1 MVDLFPQNWF
11 QLHIAIRQ
19 PNVWV
24 ALVVYILSPK
34 SWMPNLLRT
43 RNRMVVKQSL
53 HQSGADYH
61 EDVVFSLILGF
72 QRGTTSVLGRDS
84 TRSDVSHAGWRIWA
98 IKWFSKWPTHLNFS
112 WLGRC
117 VFSNKIEHLE
127 AFRCLH
133 LPMTVLDA
141 MLRMPVGAFKL

>member
-11 QLHIAIRQ
+11 ELHIAIRQ
-19 PNVWV
+19 SNVWV
-24 ALVVYILSPK
+24 TLVVYILSQT
-34 SWMPNLLRT
+34 SAMWILLRT
-43 RNRMVVKQSL
+43 RSLMAAKQSF
-53 HQSGADYH
+53 HPSGVDYH
-61 EDVVFSLILGF
+61 EEGVFRSSLGF
-72 QRGTTSVLGRDS
+72 QRGAAFGLGHDS
-84 TRSDVSHAGWRIWA
+84 TRSDVAHAGWRIRA